1 MIPRAS
7 IVFVDAQT
15 AQEHVLAPRGS
26 RDMIS
31 RTALFMTT
39 GVIMISDSDY
49 TLFVVI
55 IIMNDYDYM
64 ACVVIIIMNK
74 WLA

>member
-1 MIPRAS
+1 MI
-7 IVFVDAQT
+7 
-15 AQEHVLAPRGS
+15 
-26 RDMIS
+26 
-31 RTALFMTT
+31 T
-39 GVIMISDSDY
+39 GRIMISDSDY